1 VNDQNPETGSGEEA
15 GPVEKYLIF
24 TVRDKKYALPSKL
37 IGEVSALEKVFPLP
51 LLPGYIQGI
60 INRYSIPYALIDLDA
75 LLRDDQSRSDPAPA
89 GLAKIIVLKE
99 SVDKLAL
106 LIDDVTDIADI
117 PGEVLL
123 KIEQDGEGPEG
134 GLIQASFEWKED
146 HILCIEVQKLIDNI
160 KQGNINKEF
169 ETYTP

>member
-1 VNDQNPETGSGEEA
+1 VNDQNPEAGSGEET
-15 GPVEKYLIF
+15 GPAEKYLIF
-24 TVRDKKYALPSKL
+24 TVGDKKYAVPSKL

-51 LLPGYIQGI
+51 LLPGYIRGI

-75 LLRDDQSRSDPAPA
+75 LLRDDREPWSGPA

-117 PGEVLL
+117 PGEALL
-123 KIEQDGEGPEG
+123 RIEQDGEGPK
-134 GLIQASFEWKED
+134 GLVQATFEWKED
-146 HILCIEVQKLIDNI
+146 HILCLEVQKLIDVI
-160 KQGNINKEF
+160 KQGNIKEEF
-169 ETYTP
+169 ET

>member
-1 VNDQNPETGSGEEA
+1 MDDQNLEAGSGEEA

-24 TVRDKKYALPSKL
+24 TVGDKKYAVPSKL

-51 LLPGYIQGI
+51 LVSGYIQGI

-75 LLRDDQSRSDPAPA
+75 LLRDDREPRSGPAPA

-117 PGEVLL
+117 PGEALL
-123 KIEQDGEGPEG
+123 KVEQDGEGEG
-134 GLIQASFEWKED
+134 LVQASFEWKED
-146 HILCIEVQKLIDNI
+146 HILCLEVQKLIDAV
-160 KQGNINKEF
+160 KQGTIKKEF

>member
-1 VNDQNPETGSGEEA
+1 VNDQNQEAGAGEA
-15 GPVEKYLIF
+15 GPAEKYLIF
-24 TVRDKKYALPSKL
+24 TVGDKKYALPSKL

-51 LLPGYIQGI
+51 LLPGYIKGI

-75 LLRDDQSRSDPAPA
+75 LLLDNRPDPAP
-89 GLAKIIVLKE
+89 GGFAKIIVLKE

-106 LIDDVTDIADI
+106 LIGDVTDIADI
-117 PGEVLL
+117 PGEALL

-146 HILCIEVQKLIDNI
+146 HILCLEVQKLIDTV
-160 KQGNINKEF
+160 KQGNLKEF